1 MKRWTRMAILCALIA
16 AVCHTSPVNAA
27 ISNGSYVAETSA
39 INVVN
44 HFPDNMS
51 VGISPETP
59 LTVEFGGALNQ
70 SFYQNVSF
78 NLFNGTE
85 PVNGEL
91 FYNPAAHQ
99 IMFKASQPLAQGQTY
114 TAQVSYYDGLGRTSE
129 KVWSFQTANLGE
141 TAVDNSTQKVSKASN
156 SSSSEQQ
163 NNKNLILT
171 NASMGVGTIR
181 SDGALEV
188 SFSEALD
195 VKSLKSAPVQL
206 YENNRP
212 VGIDY
217 RLSKDMKTITVT
229 PRNALKNNTSYA
241 VAIDKTIASASGKK
255 LAKKT
260 LIPFKVSDTNEAA
273 VSQAELEERAS
284 TAVASVR
291 KSATNALNNVLQSG
305 QNTYNNALQSGQQSY
320 NSGMESYQN
329 ALQNGQQI
337 YQQGQQTY
345 QNALQNGQQIYQ
357 QGQQNYQNAMQ
368 SGQQAYQNIQQN
380 AMNNYQNVQQNI
392 QNSYAGMQNSL
403 QSSIQDGLQGNFQAA
418 QQTLQTGYQNG
429 LQNIQQ
435 SAQNSYQNIQQNA
448 MNNYQNVQQNVQ
460 NSYQNMSAAA
470 SSLNADIENPFAN
483 NNTAAAVNPS
493 ASNYA
498 SNQLSVARASM
509 TQQAQQQPVA
519 EQVQLIGL
527 APQNGAKVSNLA
539 QPITIGFSDEIKAE
553 TLNEFT
559 FRLEDD
565 FGPVPAKIHYFKGNK
580 QATLTPVGLLDAE
593 RNYRV
598 VVTQGVT
605 DLYGRPIKSG
615 INSMFATTS
624 PTSAPQ
630 MPVMQNKT
638 MTAQVTP
645 QREAQ
650 ELESFDNPNA
660 AVATRAVMANS
671 QNSMYQQPVQKAMPA
686 QSNYAQ
692 MPNSNSYMAGADKT
706 VRASA
711 QAEAVAASNFKVA
724 SIYPGLNSDNI
735 ARKAKIAV
743 HFTEPC
749 DPKTVNNINI
759 SVFANQTRVDGK
771 VTYDRRNNR
780 AIFEPTRPLEA
791 KTEHKVI
798 VSDKILNKSGQPL
811 SKRFSWTFNTTS
823 DTRNQYVPAAS
834 RNTAEADSAFYIPLV
849 DSKVKMTP
857 GQQAALA
864 AQSAAATNTSTSSF
878 TYVNSK
884 HWSFKSMKHITSKGI
899 LNAYPFT
906 FTDNVTRY
914 EFASA
919 INNALNNLKAMQN
932 SNSSKLR
939 VADMIE
945 LEQLVVEY
953 RSELKSYGVNTTW
966 FENFLV
972 SQGVNINQVEAKVR
986 QLNS

>member
-27 ISNGSYVAETSA
+27 ISNGSYIAETSA

-44 HFPDNMS
+44 HFPGNMS

-141 TAVDNSTQKVSKASN
+141 AAVDNTTQKVSQATN
-156 SSSSEQQ
+156 SSTSEQQ
-163 NNKNLILT
+163 NSKNLILT

-181 SDGALEV
+181 SDGALEI

-217 RLSKDMKTITVT
+217 RLSKDMKTITVS
-229 PRNALKNNTSYA
+229 PRNTLKTNAAYA
-241 VAIDKTIASASGKK
+241 IAIDKTIASASGKK

-260 LIPFKVSDTNEAA
+260 LIPFKVSDTTEAA
-273 VSQAELEERAS
+273 VSQAELEERA
-284 TAVASVR
+284 TAAVASTR
-291 KSATNALNNVLQSG
+291 KSVANTVDSALQRG
-305 QNTYNNALQSGQQSY
+305 QNTYNAAQNTYANALQSGQQAY

-345 QNALQNGQQIYQ
+345 QNTV
-357 QGQQNYQNAMQ
+357 Q
-368 SGQQAYQNIQQN
+368 SGQQAYQNAANSYQNIQQN
-380 AMNNYQNVQQNI
+380 AMNNYQNVQQSI

-403 QSSIQDGLQGNFQAA
+403 QSGIQAGLQGNLQAA
-418 QQTLQTGYQNG
+418 QQTLQSGYQAG
-429 LQNIQQ
+429 LQGIQQ
-435 SAQNSYQNIQQNA
+435 SAQNSYQNVQQNA

-460 NSYQNMSAAA
+460 NSYQNMKASA
-470 SSLNADIENPFAN
+470 SSLATDIENPFASS
-483 NNTAAAVNPS
+483 NTSAAVNPS
-493 ASNYA
+493 ASSYA

-509 TQQAQQQPVA
+509 TQQPQQQKPVA

-615 INSMFATTS
+615 INSMFATTT

-630 MPVMQNKT
+630 MPVMQNQT
-638 MTAQVTP
+638 MTAQANP

-660 AVATRAVMANS
+660 AAATRAAMANPQS
-671 QNSMYQQPVQKAMPA
+671 NNMMYQQPVQKTMTA
-686 QSNYAQ
+686 QSNYTQ
-692 MPNSNSYMAGADKT
+692 MGNTNSYMAGADKT

-711 QAEAVAASNFKVA
+711 QADAAAANNFKVA

-743 HFTEPC
+743 HFSEPC

-798 VSDKILNKSGQPL
+798 VSDKILNKMGQPL

-823 DTRNQYVPAAS
+823 DTRNQYVPTAN

-864 AQSAAATNTSTSSF
+864 AQSAASNTSTSSF

-884 HWSFKSMKHITSKGI
+884 HWSFKSMKHITNKGI

-919 INNALNNLKAMQN
+919 INNALNNLKSMQN

-953 RSELKSYGVNTTW
+953 RSELKSYGVNTAW
-966 FENFLV
+966 FENFLL
-972 SQGVNINQVEAKVR
+972 SQGVNLNQVEAKVR
-986 QLNS
+986 QLNG